1 MSKKSEEYTIKPENK
16 EAKINTSDWPLLLK
30 NFDKLLVRSYKY
42 TPINAGSSPTQRP
55 LEEHLK
61 YGVINLDKPA
71 NPSSHEIVAWIK
83 KILKVEKTGHSGTL
97 DPKVTGCLIVCLNRA
112 TRLVKAQQS
121 AGKEYVGIVKFH
133 NPIENKAQVEDC
145 LKRLQGACFQ
155 RPPLI
160 SSVKRELRVRT
171 IYDYKLIEFDKEK
184 NMAIFWISCE
194 AGTYVRTMC
203 VHMGLLAK
211 TGGHMQELRRVRSGI
226 LKEDESMVTMHDV
239 LDAQYIYEQTKKE
252 DYLRRVVRPL
262 EILLTNYP
270 KIVIKDSA
278 VNAICYGAKLTVPG
292 VLRFEANIENGK
304 EIVLITTKGEAVAI
318 AVAEMTSSVLA
329 SCDHGVVC
337 KTKRVIMD
345 RETYPRKWGLG
356 PYALKKKKLIKE
368 GKLDKYGKIN
378 DKTPDDYKK
387 IFGNDNKKEE
397 KVEKEEKKDKKE
409 EKNDKK
415 EKKDEK
421 KDEKKEKKV
430 EKKEK
435 SDSSD
440 SESKDIKAL
449 GKKTKKT
456 EKSESSDSDD
466 SDDSNDNKK
475 PSKPKKK
482 EVKKDESESDSSDSD
497 EIKPKSKVKP
507 TKKEDSSSSDE
518 DEVKPKTKVKPKKKD
533 DSSDEDDD

>member
-1 MSKKSEEYTIKPENK
+1 MPKKQEEDFTIKPENK
-16 EAKINTSDWPLLLK
+16 EAKIDTSDWPLLLK

-83 KILKVEKTGHSGTL
+83 KILEVEKTGHSGTL

-133 NPIENKAQVEDC
+133 NPIEDKSVVEDC

-239 LDAQYIYEQTKKE
+239 LDAQYVYKQTKKE

-270 KIVIKDSA
+270 RIVIKDSA

-304 EIVLITTKGEAVAI
+304 EIVLITTKGEAIAI
-318 AVAEMTSSVLA
+318 AIAEMTSSVLA
-329 SCDHGVVC
+329 SCDHGIVC

-356 PYALKKKKLIKE
+356 PYALQKKKLIKE

-378 DKTPDDYKK
+378 DKTPDEYKK
-387 IFGNDNKKEE
+387 IFGNDKKEKKEEEKKEE
-397 KVEKEEKKDKKE
+397 KKEEIKEIKKEDKKE
-409 EKNDKK
+409 EKKKKEESSSSSSESEVKAAKK
-415 EKKDEK
+415 EKVKEK
-421 KDEKKEKKV
+421 EVELLGKKKKKE
-430 EKKEK
+430 E
-435 SDSSD
+435 SSD
-440 SESKDIKAL
+440 SESD
-449 GKKTKKT
+449 
-456 EKSESSDSDD
+456 SDSDS
-466 SDDSNDNKK
+466 SDDKNKK
-475 PSKPKKK
+475 EIKNNPKEAKK
-482 EVKKDESESDSSDSD
+482 EKEKSDSDSSDSD
-497 EIKPKSKVKP
+497 
-507 TKKEDSSSSDE
+507 SDE
-518 DEVKPKTKVKPKKKD
+518 QVVKPKKSKPKKEER
-533 DSSDEDDD
+533 SDNDDDDDDI

>member
-1 MSKKSEEYTIKPENK
+1 MSKKSEEYNIKPENK
-16 EAKINTSDWPLLLK
+16 EAKIDTSNWPLLLK

-133 NPIENKAQVEDC
+133 NPIESKSVIEDC

-226 LKEDESMVTMHDV
+226 LREDASMVTMHDV
-239 LDAQYIYEQTKKE
+239 LDAQYVYEQTKKE

-270 KIVIKDSA
+270 RIVIKDSA

-292 VLRFEANIENGK
+292 VLRFENNIENGK
-304 EIVLITTKGEAVAI
+304 EIVIITTKGEAVAI

-356 PYALKKKKLIKE
+356 PYALQKKKLIKE
-368 GKLDKYGKIN
+368 GKLDKYGKVN
-378 DKTPDDYKK
+378 DKTPEDYKK

-397 KVEKEEKKDKKE
+397 KEERK
-409 EKNDKK
+409 
-415 EKKDEK
+415 
-421 KDEKKEKKV
+421 EKKEKKKEESSSSDSEKEEKPKKEKKEGKEKEEKGKDKKAKSNEKELLGKKKKKEDSDDSDSDSDSEEV
-430 EKKEK
+430 KPKKKEAKKKEK
-435 SDSSD
+435 SDSD
-440 SESKDIKAL
+440 
-449 GKKTKKT
+449 
-456 EKSESSDSDD
+456 
-466 SDDSNDNKK
+466 
-475 PSKPKKK
+475 
-482 EVKKDESESDSSDSD
+482 SDSSD
-497 EIKPKSKVKP
+497 E
-507 TKKEDSSSSDE
+507 
-518 DEVKPKTKVKPKKKD
+518 KVKPKKVSNKKKEK
-533 DSSDEDDD
+533 DSSNSDDD

>member
-1 MSKKSEEYTIKPENK
+1 MSKKSEDYNIKPENK
-16 EAKINTSDWPLLLK
+16 EAKIDTSNWPLLLK

-133 NPIENKAQVEDC
+133 NPIENKAIIEDC

-226 LKEDESMVTMHDV
+226 LREDASMVTMHDV
-239 LDAQYIYEQTKKE
+239 LDAQYVYEQTKKE

-270 KIVIKDSA
+270 RIVIKDSA

-292 VLRFEANIENGK
+292 VLRFENNIENGK
-304 EIVLITTKGEAVAI
+304 EIVIITTKGEAVAI

-356 PYALKKKKLIKE
+356 PYALQKKKLIKE
-368 GKLDKYGKIN
+368 GKLDKYGKVN
-378 DKTPDDYKK
+378 DKTPEDYKK

-397 KVEKEEKKDKKE
+397 KEE
-409 EKNDKK
+409 
-415 EKKDEK
+415 
-421 KDEKKEKKV
+421 KV

-435 SDSSD
+435 KKEESSSSD
-440 SESKDIKAL
+440 SEKEEKPKKEKKEGKEKEEKGKDKKGKSNENELL
-449 GKKTKKT
+449 GKKKKK
-456 EKSESSDSDD
+456 ESDD
-466 SDDSNDNKK
+466 SDSDSD
-475 PSKPKKK
+475 SEEVKPKKK
-482 EVKKDESESDSSDSD
+482 EVKKKEKSDSDSDSDSSD
-497 EIKPKSKVKP
+497 E
-507 TKKEDSSSSDE
+507 
-518 DEVKPKTKVKPKKKD
+518 KVKPKKSSNKKKEK
-533 DSSDEDDD
+533 DSSSDDDD

>member
-1 MSKKSEEYTIKPENK
+1 MSKKPVEDYTIKPENK
-16 EAKINTSDWPLLLK
+16 EAKIDTSDWPLLLK

-83 KILKVEKTGHSGTL
+83 KILEVEKTGHSGTL

-133 NPIENKAQVEDC
+133 NPIEDKSQVEDC

-239 LDAQYIYEQTKKE
+239 LDAQYVYKQTKKE

-270 KIVIKDSA
+270 RIVIKDSA

-292 VLRFEANIENGK
+292 VLRFENNIENGK
-304 EIVLITTKGEAVAI
+304 EIVIITTKGEAVAI

-356 PYALKKKKLIKE
+356 PYALQKKKLIKE
-368 GKLDKYGKIN
+368 GKLDKYGKVN

-387 IFGNDNKKEE
+387 IFGNDNKKDKEE
-397 KVEKEEKKDKKE
+397 KKEEKKEKKKDKSSSSSSDSEKEEKKP
-409 EKNDKK
+409 KK
-415 EKKDEK
+415 EKKETEEK
-421 KDEKKEKKV
+421 NKKKEV
-430 EKKEK
+430 ESNKKEF
-435 SDSSD
+435 
-440 SESKDIKAL
+440 L
-449 GKKTKKT
+449 GKKKQK
-456 EKSESSDSDD
+456 DSDD
-466 SDDSNDNKK
+466 SDGD
-475 PSKPKKK
+475 
-482 EVKKDESESDSSDSD
+482 SDSD
-497 EIKPKSKVKP
+497 SES
-507 TKKEDSSSSDE
+507 E
-518 DEVKPKTKVKPKKKD
+518 KVKPKKKEAKKKVKSD
-533 DSSDEDDD
+533 SDSDSESSDEVKPKKSSNKKKEKDSSSSDDDD

>member
-1 MSKKSEEYTIKPENK
+1 MSKKQKEDYTIKPENK
-16 EAKINTSDWPLLLK
+16 EAKIDTSDWPLLLK

-83 KILKVEKTGHSGTL
+83 KILEVEKTGHSGTL

-133 NPIENKAQVEDC
+133 NPIEDKSQVEDC

-239 LDAQYIYEQTKKE
+239 LDAQYVYKQTKNE

-270 KIVIKDSA
+270 RIVIKDSA

-304 EIVLITTKGEAVAI
+304 EIVLITTKGEAIAI
-318 AVAEMTSSVLA
+318 AIAEMTSSVLA
-329 SCDHGVVC
+329 SCDHGIVC

-356 PYALKKKKLIKE
+356 PYALQKKKLIKE

-378 DKTPDDYKK
+378 ENTPDEYKK
-387 IFGNDNKKEE
+387 IFGNDKKEIKEE
-397 KVEKEEKKDKKE
+397 KEDKKE
-409 EKNDKK
+409 EKPKKEEKMKIEKKEEKMKKEESSSSSDSEEKPKKKEKEKEKQKDIELLGKKKKKEKSDSDSDSDSDESNDKK
-415 EKKDEK
+415 EKKEIK
-421 KDEKKEKKV
+421 PKQKEVKKE
-430 EKKEK
+430 KEK
-435 SDSSD
+435 SDS
-440 SESKDIKAL
+440 
-449 GKKTKKT
+449 
-456 EKSESSDSDD
+456 
-466 SDDSNDNKK
+466 
-475 PSKPKKK
+475 
-482 EVKKDESESDSSDSD
+482 DSSDSV
-497 EIKPKSKVKP
+497 EQAVKAKKAII
-507 TKKEDSSSSDE
+507 KKEESSD
-518 DEVKPKTKVKPKKKD
+518 
-533 DSSDEDDD
+533 DDDDDDE

>member
-1 MSKKSEEYTIKPENK
+1 MSKKQVEDYTIKPENK
-16 EAKINTSDWPLLLK
+16 EAKIDTSDWPLLLK

-83 KILKVEKTGHSGTL
+83 KILEVEKTGHSGTL

-133 NPIENKAQVEDC
+133 NPIEDKSQVEDC

-160 SSVKRELRVRT
+160 SSVKRELRIRT

-239 LDAQYIYEQTKKE
+239 LDAQYVYKQTKKE

-270 KIVIKDSA
+270 RIVIKDSA

-318 AVAEMTSSVLA
+318 AIAEMTSSVLA
-329 SCDHGVVC
+329 SCDHGIVC

-356 PYALKKKKLIKE
+356 PYALQKKKLIKE
-368 GKLDKYGKIN
+368 GKLDKYGKVN
-378 DKTPDDYKK
+378 ENTPDEYKK
-387 IFGNDNKKEE
+387 IFGNEKKEE
-397 KVEKEEKKDKKE
+397 KKEETKKE
-409 EKNDKK
+409 ETKK
-415 EKKDEK
+415 EVKKEETKKEVKKEQEK
-421 KDEKKEKKV
+421 KKE
-430 EKKEK
+430 E
-435 SDSSD
+435 SS
-440 SESKDIKAL
+440 S
-449 GKKTKKT
+449 
-456 EKSESSDSDD
+456 SSDSDE
-466 SDDSNDNKK
+466 
-475 PSKPKKK
+475 KPKKK
-482 EVKKDESESDSSDSD
+482 EKEKDIELLGKKKKKEESDDSDSDSDNDKKIKKEKKEIKQKPKEVKKAKKSDSDSSDSD
-497 EIKPKSKVKP
+497 SEDQVVRA
-507 TKKEDSSSSDE
+507 KKIQ
-518 DEVKPKTKVKPKKKD
+518 PKKKE
-533 DSSDEDDD
+533 SSDDDDDDE

>member
-1 MSKKSEEYTIKPENK
+1 MSKKTEEYSIKPENK
-16 EAKINTSDWPLLLK
+16 EAKIDTSDWPLLLK
-30 NFDKLLVRSYKY
+30 NFDKLLVRTYKY

-133 NPIENKAQVEDC
+133 NPIESKSQVEDC

-270 KIVIKDSA
+270 RIVIKDSA

-318 AVAEMTSSVLA
+318 AIAEMTSSVLA
-329 SCDHGVVC
+329 SCDHGAVC

-345 RETYPRKWGLG
+345 RETYPKKWGLG

-378 DKTPDDYKK
+378 DKTPDEYKK

-397 KVEKEEKKDKKE
+397 KEEKKEEKKQEKKEKKDKKE
-409 EKNDKK
+409 EKKEIKK
-415 EKKDEK
+415 ESSSDSSSESK
-421 KDEKKEKKV
+421 KKELLGKKKQKE
-430 EKKEK
+430 EKSD

-440 SESKDIKAL
+440 SEEDV
-449 GKKTKKT
+449 
-456 EKSESSDSDD
+456 
-466 SDDSNDNKK
+466 
-475 PSKPKKK
+475 KPKKK
-482 EVKKDESESDSSDSD
+482 EVKKKEKEDSDSDSSDSD
-497 EIKPKSKVKP
+497 KVKP
-507 TKKEDSSSSDE
+507 KKNVKAKKDEDSSSSDE
-518 DEVKPKTKVKPKKKD
+518 D
-533 DSSDEDDD
+533 

>member
-1 MSKKSEEYTIKPENK
+1 MSKKSEDYNIKPENK
-16 EAKINTSDWPLLLK
+16 EAKIDTSNWPLLLK

-133 NPIENKAQVEDC
+133 NPIENKAVIEDC

-226 LKEDESMVTMHDV
+226 LREDASMVTMHDV
-239 LDAQYIYEQTKKE
+239 LDAQYVYEQTKKE

-262 EILLTNYP
+262 EILLINYP
-270 KIVIKDSA
+270 RIVIKDSA

-292 VLRFEANIENGK
+292 VLRFENNIENGK
-304 EIVLITTKGEAVAI
+304 EIVIITTKGEAVAI

-356 PYALKKKKLIKE
+356 PYALQKKKLIKE
-368 GKLDKYGKIN
+368 GKLDKYGKVN
-378 DKTPDDYKK
+378 EKTPEDYKK

-397 KVEKEEKKDKKE
+397 KS
-409 EKNDKK
+409 
-415 EKKDEK
+415 
-421 KDEKKEKKV
+421 EKKEKKKEESSSSDSEKEEKPKKEKKEGKEKEEKGKDKKAKSNEKELLGKKKKKEDSDDSDSDSDSEEV
-430 EKKEK
+430 KPKKKEAKKKEK
-435 SDSSD
+435 SDSD
-440 SESKDIKAL
+440 
-449 GKKTKKT
+449 
-456 EKSESSDSDD
+456 
-466 SDDSNDNKK
+466 
-475 PSKPKKK
+475 
-482 EVKKDESESDSSDSD
+482 SDSSD
-497 EIKPKSKVKP
+497 E
-507 TKKEDSSSSDE
+507 
-518 DEVKPKTKVKPKKKD
+518 KVKPKKASNKKKEK
-533 DSSDEDDD
+533 DSSSDDDD

>member
-1 MSKKSEEYTIKPENK
+1 MSKKPAEDYTIKPENK
-16 EAKINTSDWPLLLK
+16 EAKIDTSDWPLLLK

-83 KILKVEKTGHSGTL
+83 KILEVEKTGHSGTL

-133 NPIENKAQVEDC
+133 NPIEDKSQVEDC

-239 LDAQYIYEQTKKE
+239 LDAQYVYKQTKKE

-270 KIVIKDSA
+270 RIVIKDSA

-304 EIVLITTKGEAVAI
+304 EIVLITTKGEVVAI
-318 AVAEMTSSVLA
+318 AIAEMTSSVLA
-329 SCDHGVVC
+329 SCDHGIVC

-356 PYALKKKKLIKE
+356 PYALKKKALIKE

-378 DKTPDDYKK
+378 ENTPEEYKK
-387 IFGNDNKKEE
+387 IFGNDKKEVKEEKKEE
-397 KVEKEEKKDKKE
+397 KKETKKEEKKKKE
-409 EKNDKK
+409 ESSSSSDIEEKIKERPKGKLK
-415 EKKDEK
+415 EKP
-421 KDEKKEKKV
+421 KEK
-430 EKKEK
+430 EIEF
-435 SDSSD
+435 
-440 SESKDIKAL
+440 L
-449 GKKTKKT
+449 GKKTKK
-456 EKSESSDSDD
+456 EESSSSDSD
-466 SDDSNDNKK
+466 SDEVKGKK
-475 PSKPKKK
+475 VIKQK
-482 EVKKDESESDSSDSD
+482 EVKKTKKSDSDSSDSD
-497 EIKPKSKVKP
+497 EDEIKPK
-507 TKKEDSSSSDE
+507 
-518 DEVKPKTKVKPKKKD
+518 KTKPKKVEE
-533 DSSDEDDD
+533 SSDDDE

>member
-1 MSKKSEEYTIKPENK
+1 M
-16 EAKINTSDWPLLLK
+16 
-30 NFDKLLVRSYKY
+30 
-42 TPINAGSSPTQRP
+42 
-55 LEEHLK
+55 
-61 YGVINLDKPA
+61 
-71 NPSSHEIVAWIK
+71 
-83 KILKVEKTGHSGTL
+83 

-133 NPIENKAQVEDC
+133 NPIENKAVIEDC

-226 LKEDESMVTMHDV
+226 LREDASMVTMHDV
-239 LDAQYIYEQTKKE
+239 LDAQYVYEQTKKE

-270 KIVIKDSA
+270 RIVIKDSA

-292 VLRFEANIENGK
+292 VLRFENNIENGK
-304 EIVLITTKGEAVAI
+304 EIVIITTKGEAVAI

-356 PYALKKKKLIKE
+356 PYALQKKKLIKE
-368 GKLDKYGKIN
+368 GKLDKYGKVN
-378 DKTPDDYKK
+378 DKTPEDYKK

-397 KVEKEEKKDKKE
+397 KA
-409 EKNDKK
+409 
-415 EKKDEK
+415 
-421 KDEKKEKKV
+421 EKKEKKKEESSSSDSEKEEKPKKEKKEGKEKEEKGKDKKANSNEKELLGKKKKKEDSDDSDSDSDSEEV
-430 EKKEK
+430 KPKKKEAKKKEK
-435 SDSSD
+435 SDSD
-440 SESKDIKAL
+440 
-449 GKKTKKT
+449 
-456 EKSESSDSDD
+456 
-466 SDDSNDNKK
+466 
-475 PSKPKKK
+475 
-482 EVKKDESESDSSDSD
+482 SDSSD
-497 EIKPKSKVKP
+497 E
-507 TKKEDSSSSDE
+507 
-518 DEVKPKTKVKPKKKD
+518 KVKPKKASNKKKEK
-533 DSSDEDDD
+533 DSSSDDDD

>member
-1 MSKKSEEYTIKPENK
+1 MSKKSEDYNIKPENK
-16 EAKINTSDWPLLLK
+16 EAKIDTSNWPLLLK

-133 NPIENKAQVEDC
+133 NPIENKSVIEDC

-226 LKEDESMVTMHDV
+226 LREDASMVTMHDV
-239 LDAQYIYEQTKKE
+239 LDAQYVYEQTKKE

-270 KIVIKDSA
+270 RIVIKDSA

-292 VLRFEANIENGK
+292 VLRFENNIENGK
-304 EIVLITTKGEAVAI
+304 EIVIITTKGEAVAI
-318 AVAEMTSSVLA
+318 AIAEMTSSVLA

-356 PYALKKKKLIKE
+356 PYALQKKKLIKE
-368 GKLDKYGKIN
+368 GKLDKYGKVN
-378 DKTPDDYKK
+378 DKTPEDYKK

-397 KVEKEEKKDKKE
+397 KK
-409 EKNDKK
+409 
-415 EKKDEK
+415 
-421 KDEKKEKKV
+421 EKKEKK
-430 EKKEK
+430 KEE
-435 SDSSD
+435 SSSSD
-440 SESKDIKAL
+440 SEKEEKPKKEKKEGKEKEEKGKDKKAKSNEKELL
-449 GKKTKKT
+449 GKKKKK
-456 EKSESSDSDD
+456 EDSDD
-466 SDDSNDNKK
+466 SDSDSEEV
-475 PSKPKKK
+475 KPKKK
-482 EVKKDESESDSSDSD
+482 EVKKKEKSDSDSDSSD
-497 EIKPKSKVKP
+497 E
-507 TKKEDSSSSDE
+507 
-518 DEVKPKTKVKPKKKD
+518 EVKPKKASNKKKEK
-533 DSSDEDDD
+533 DSSSEDDD

>member
-1 MSKKSEEYTIKPENK
+1 MSKKPAEDYTIKPENK
-16 EAKINTSDWPLLLK
+16 EAKIDTSDWPLLLK

-83 KILKVEKTGHSGTL
+83 KILEVEKTGHSGTL

-133 NPIENKAQVEDC
+133 NPIEDKSQVEDC

-239 LDAQYIYEQTKKE
+239 LDAQYVYKQTKKE

-270 KIVIKDSA
+270 RIVIKDSA

-318 AVAEMTSSVLA
+318 AIAEMTSSVLA
-329 SCDHGVVC
+329 SCDHGIVC

-356 PYALKKKKLIKE
+356 PYALKKKALIKE

-378 DKTPDDYKK
+378 ENTPEEYKK
-387 IFGNDNKKEE
+387 IFGNDKKEVKEEKKEE
-397 KVEKEEKKDKKE
+397 KKETKKEEKKKKE
-409 EKNDKK
+409 E
-415 EKKDEK
+415 
-421 KDEKKEKKV
+421 
-430 EKKEK
+430 
-435 SDSSD
+435 SSSSSD
-440 SESKDIKAL
+440 SDEKPKEKPKEKLKEKPKEKEIEFL
-449 GKKTKKT
+449 GKKTKK
-456 EKSESSDSDD
+456 EESSSSDSD
-466 SDDSNDNKK
+466 SDEVKGKK
-475 PSKPKKK
+475 VIKQK
-482 EVKKDESESDSSDSD
+482 EVKKTKKSDSDSSDSD
-497 EIKPKSKVKP
+497 EDEIKPK
-507 TKKEDSSSSDE
+507 
-518 DEVKPKTKVKPKKKD
+518 KTKPKKVEE
-533 DSSDEDDD
+533 SSDDE

>member
-1 MSKKSEEYTIKPENK
+1 MSKKQKEDYTIKPENK
-16 EAKINTSDWPLLLK
+16 EAKIDTSDWPLLLK

-83 KILKVEKTGHSGTL
+83 KILEVEKTGHSGTL

-133 NPIENKAQVEDC
+133 NPLEDKSQVEDC

-239 LDAQYIYEQTKKE
+239 LDAQYVYKQTKNE

-270 KIVIKDSA
+270 RIVIKDSA

-318 AVAEMTSSVLA
+318 AIAEMTSSVLA
-329 SCDHGVVC
+329 SCDHGIVC

-356 PYALKKKKLIKE
+356 PYALQKKKLIKE

-378 DKTPDDYKK
+378 ENTPDEYKK
-387 IFGNDNKKEE
+387 IFGNDKKEKKE
-397 KVEKEEKKDKKE
+397 EKEEKKEEKPKKE
-409 EKNDKK
+409 ETIKKVEPSSSSSDSDEKPKKK
-415 EKKDEK
+415 EKE
-421 KDEKKEKKV
+421 KEKDIKLLGQKK
-430 EKKEK
+430 KKEK
-435 SDSSD
+435 SDS
-440 SESKDIKAL
+440 E
-449 GKKTKKT
+449 
-456 EKSESSDSDD
+456 SDSD
-466 SDDSNDNKK
+466 SDESSEIKK
-475 PSKPKKK
+475 KEIKEIKTKPK
-482 EVKKDESESDSSDSD
+482 EVKKEKSDSDSSDSD
-497 EIKPKSKVKP
+497 AQVVRAKKSIQ
-507 TKKEDSSSSDE
+507 KKEESSD
-518 DEVKPKTKVKPKKKD
+518 
-533 DSSDEDDD
+533 DDDDDE

>member
-1 MSKKSEEYTIKPENK
+1 MSKKSEDYNIKPENK
-16 EAKINTSDWPLLLK
+16 EAKIDTSNWPLLLK

-133 NPIENKAQVEDC
+133 NPIENKAVIEDC

-226 LKEDESMVTMHDV
+226 LREDASMVTMHDV
-239 LDAQYIYEQTKKE
+239 LDAQYVYEQTKKE

-270 KIVIKDSA
+270 RIVIKDSA

-292 VLRFEANIENGK
+292 VLRFENNIENGK
-304 EIVLITTKGEAVAI
+304 EIVIITTKGEAVAI
-318 AVAEMTSSVLA
+318 AIAEMTSSVLA

-356 PYALKKKKLIKE
+356 PYALQKKKLIKE
-368 GKLDKYGKIN
+368 GKLDKYGKVN
-378 DKTPDDYKK
+378 DKTPEDYKK

-397 KVEKEEKKDKKE
+397 KS
-409 EKNDKK
+409 
-415 EKKDEK
+415 
-421 KDEKKEKKV
+421 EKKEKK
-430 EKKEK
+430 KEE
-435 SDSSD
+435 SSSSD
-440 SESKDIKAL
+440 SEKEEKPKKEKKEGKEKEEKGKDKKAKSNEKELL
-449 GKKTKKT
+449 GKKKKK
-456 EKSESSDSDD
+456 EDSDD
-466 SDDSNDNKK
+466 SDSDSEEV
-475 PSKPKKK
+475 KPKKK
-482 EVKKDESESDSSDSD
+482 EVKKKEKSDSDSDSSD
-497 EIKPKSKVKP
+497 E
-507 TKKEDSSSSDE
+507 
-518 DEVKPKTKVKPKKKD
+518 EVKPKKASNKKKEK
-533 DSSDEDDD
+533 DSSSEDDD